1 MHKMH
6 ITEIPF
12 LSVLL
17 ERSMLLGKSK
27 TSAKNVENVKILKEN
42 VNFFMEYVCIFYNH
56 AITTSNFPSFLRMAD
71 ITPIFMTGNKNK
83 KELLVA
89 LKMEKVNCMSLPL

>member
-1 MHKMH
+1 
-6 ITEIPF
+6 
-12 LSVLL
+12 
-17 ERSMLLGKSK
+17 
-27 TSAKNVENVKILKEN
+27 
-42 VNFFMEYVCIFYNH
+42 MEYIFIFYNH

-89 LKMEKVNCMSLPL
+89 LKMQKLNCMSLPL